1 MCVFLKQIMVELIQI
16 IFWNKILAD
25 DADGGGVGGY
35 DNEEITKT
43 LVKLFFMADCH
54 DLFQVVCPQDH

>member
-1 MCVFLKQIMVELIQI
+1 MVELIQI

-25 DADGGGVGGY
+25 DADGGWGGGY